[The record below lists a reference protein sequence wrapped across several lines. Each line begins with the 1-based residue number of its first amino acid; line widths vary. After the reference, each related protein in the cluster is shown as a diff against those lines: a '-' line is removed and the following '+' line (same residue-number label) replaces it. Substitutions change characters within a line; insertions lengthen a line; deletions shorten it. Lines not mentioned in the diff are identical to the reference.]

1 MCLTF
6 IHIFVKIATL
16 KNAMQTQ
23 TQKKV
28 TIHAISTTSILIIS
42 ARTLTDKTC

>member
-16 KNAMQTQ
+16 KNVMQ
-23 TQKKV
+23 TQKK
-28 TIHAISTTSILIIS
+28 SQFMQF
-42 ARTLTDKTC
+42 